1 MYINKIQS
9 NTSFQSAQLN
19 ILAMADNHGNFLSL
33 NPIAKLVEDK
43 KNYIF
48 KNASDNS
55 TMNVFAIAGDYFMNT
70 TKRGFFTDPRLTNGD
85 IQYNFLQNLIKNI
98 KKHVG
103 ENNKFE
109 TLYTLGN
116 HCFDGGDEWILKT
129 IKKAPMTTI
138 LTNIN
143 PKKSPFANIMLKEN
157 KNVVTSKII
166 SIPDNKSKLE
176 HKVLF
181 LGVTIP
187 TLNYYAPG
195 VVYHTQ
201 FYDNSAKND
210 AMLNKFDLEETI
222 ISIKEQ
228 IEKFK
233 REHPNGAVVVLSHTG
248 NRISKILSEEII
260 NIDVMLNGHD
270 HKDTNDTIGK
280 THIFSLGQ
288 NNNFV
293 KSVNLS
299 FDDNGKLA
307 DIKSNTYYTKPYI
320 KAARNDVELNNF
332 VVQNLKKDL
341 VPLVNFNDKKLKKH
355 KIVLDDTIRYS
366 NNIIANYV
374 SSGIKEA
381 AKLKVPQLNA
391 IGIPSTIFRN
401 GLKSNEDRTTF
412 NNIDLIKMFDGV
424 SEHLSEVKVGNIT
437 GEELIALVLENTKN
451 NLQDKTRNGI
461 IQWSDIQINKKL
473 LAEVLAGKNT
483 KPKLASAIKIRNNK
497 TGKFE
502 AIRNQKNYC
511 ILMSNKYLVKDNEN
525 IRIPQRIR
533 PKFYSIGETYDSLF
547 RKYLEMVNYKIDFT
561 NKTLEKRIIT

>member
-1 MYINKIQS
+1 MQINKIHQ
-9 NTSFQSAQLN
+9 NTSFKSAQLN
-19 ILAMADNHGNFLSL
+19 ILAMADNHGNFLSI
-33 NPIAKLVEDK
+33 NPIIKLVEDK

-48 KNASDNS
+48 KNASDDS

-85 IQYNFLQNLIKNI
+85 IQYNFLQNLIKNV
-98 KKHVG
+98 KKQVG

-109 TLYTLGN
+109 TFYTLGN

-138 LTNIN
+138 MTNIDQS
-143 PKKSPFANIMLKEN
+143 KSPYAKGMIQEN
-157 KNVVTSKII
+157 KNIVTSKIL

-210 AMLNKFDLEETI
+210 AMLNKFDLEETLL
-222 ISIKEQ
+222 SIKEKTD
-228 IEKFK
+228 KFK
-233 REHPNGAVVVLSHTG
+233 KDYPAGTIVLLAHTG
-248 NRISKILSEEII
+248 NSIAKIIGEEIH
-260 NIDVMLNGHD
+260 NIDVILNGHD
-270 HKDTNDTIGK
+270 HKDTNDSIGK
-280 THIFSLGQ
+280 TQIFSLGQ
-288 NNNFV
+288 NNAFV
-293 KSVNLS
+293 KSINLS
-299 FDDNGKLA
+299 FDDFGKLEN
-307 DIKSNTYYTKPYI
+307 IKSNIYYTKPYD
-320 KAARNDVELNNF
+320 KAARNDAELNDF
-332 VVQNLKKDL
+332 VVKNLSKDL
-341 VPLVNFNDKKLKKH
+341 VPLVNFNDKKLKKQ
-355 KIVLDDTIRYS
+355 KIVLDDSIRYS

-381 AKLKVPQLNA
+381 AKLKVPQLSA

-401 GLKSNEDRTTF
+401 GLKSNEERTTF

-437 GEELIALVLENTKN
+437 GEELIELILENVKN
-451 NLQDKTRNGI
+451 NIKDKSRNGL

-473 LAEVLAGKNT
+473 LTEILAGKNT
-483 KPKLASAIKIRNNK
+483 KAKQASTIKIRNNK

-502 AIRNQKNYC
+502 QIKSQKNLMDHYNM
-511 ILMSNKYLVKDNEN
+511 IL
-525 IRIPQRIR
+525 
-533 PKFYSIGETYDSLF
+533 
-547 RKYLEMVNYKIDFT
+547 
-561 NKTLEKRIIT
+561 

>member
-1 MYINKIQS
+1 MQINKIQR
-9 NTSFQSAQLN
+9 NTSFNSAQLN

-48 KNASDNS
+48 KNASDDS

-98 KKHVG
+98 KKQAG
-103 ENNKFE
+103 ENSKFE

-116 HCFDGGDEWILKT
+116 HCFDGGDEWILRT

-138 LTNIN
+138 MTNIDQS
-143 PKKSPFANIMLKEN
+143 KSPYAKAMIQEN
-157 KNVVTSKII
+157 KNIVTSKIL
-166 SIPDNKSKLE
+166 SIPDNKSKME
-176 HKVLF
+176 HQVLF

-201 FYDNSAKND
+201 FYDNSSKND
-210 AMLNKFDLEETI
+210 SMLNKFDIENTI
-222 ISIKEQ
+222 LSVKEQ
-228 IEKFK
+228 VDKFK
-233 REHPNGAVVVLSHTG
+233 REHPNGAVVLLAHTG
-248 NRISKILSEEII
+248 NSIAKIISEEVPR
-260 NIDVMLNGHD
+260 IDVILNGHD
-270 HKDTNDTIGK
+270 HKDTNDTIGR
-280 THIFSLGQ
+280 TQIFSLGQ
-288 NNNFV
+288 NNDFV
-293 KSVNLS
+293 KSINLS
-299 FDDNGKLA
+299 FNDFGKLEN
-307 DIKSNTYYTKPYI
+307 IKSNIYYTKPYI
-320 KAARNDVELNNF
+320 KAARNDAALNDF
-332 VVQNLKKDL
+332 VVQNIGKDL
-341 VPLVNFNDKKLKKH
+341 VPLVNFNDKKLKKQ

-437 GEELIALVLENTKN
+437 GEELIELVLENAKN
-451 NLQDKTRNGI
+451 NLKDKTRNGL
-461 IQWSDIQINKKL
+461 IQWSDIQINQKL
-473 LAEVLAGKNT
+473 LSEILSGKNT
-483 KPKLASAIKIRNNK
+483 KVKPAVAVKIRNNK

-502 AIRNQKNYC
+502 TIRHQKNYC
-511 ILMSNKYLVKDNEN
+511 ILMSNKYLVKNN
-525 IRIPQRIR
+525 NSIRIPQRIR

-547 RKYLEMVNYKIDFT
+547 RKYLEMVNYKVDIT
-561 NKTLEKRIIT
+561 SKTLEKRVIT